1 MRISLNGENVD
12 ARDAEDIAQLVDRFQ
27 LTPQTILIEHNGV
40 ALRRHEW
47 SQRALRDGD
56 QIEFV
61 RVVSGG

>member
-1 MRISLNGENVD
+1 MTISLNGENVD

-27 LTPQTILIEHNGV
+27 LAPQTILIEHNGI
-40 ALRRHEW
+40 ALHRHEW

-61 RVVSGG
+61 RVVAGG